1 MFWQSLMAVPA
12 LTLTMSAHAQTAIK
26 KRGDKAL
33 SNSYSISQ
41 KGLDAIKTFEGLRL
55 DAYLCPAG
63 VWTIGYGTTRGVMK
77 GDRIT
82 KEQAEKLLI
91 EDVRQFEA
99 AINKLVKVALKQ
111 GQFDALVVFCYN
123 VGVGAFERS
132 TLLSVLNM
140 GRYADVPA
148 QLMRWTKVKG
158 KELSGL
164 VNRRNAEVLLWNS

>member
-1 MFWQSLMAVPA
+1 
-12 LTLTMSAHAQTAIK
+12 
-26 KRGDKAL
+26 
-33 SNSYSISQ
+33 
-41 KGLDAIKTFEGLRL
+41 
-55 DAYLCPAG
+55 
-63 VWTIGYGTTRGVMK
+63 MK

-123 VGVGAFERS
+123 VGIGAFERS

>member
-1 MFWQSLMAVPA
+1 MAVPA

-26 KRGDKAL
+26 KKGDKAL
-33 SNSYSISQ
+33 SNSYSISP
-41 KGLDAIKTFEGLRL
+41 KGLDTIKTFEGLRL

-99 AINKLVKVALKQ
+99 AINKLVKVPLKQ

-123 VGVGAFERS
+123 VGIGAFERS
-132 TLLSVLNM
+132 SLLKKLNAGDYSAAPQEL
-140 GRYADVPA
+140 GRWVRA
-148 QLMRWTKVKG
+148 QGVRL
-158 KELSGL
+158 EGL
-164 VNRRNAEVLLWNS
+164 VRRRNAEIDLWVNS